1 MLLLYVTYYNFTP
14 DPVVSD
20 HFLVLN
26 IRMFI
31 TTFFCN
37 VKHYEYPNTY
47 EWNNG
52 CINAIL

>member
-1 MLLLYVTYYNFTP
+1 MDTLMLLLYVTYYNFTP
-14 DPVVSD
+14 DPFVSD
-20 HFLVLN
+20 HFLILN

-47 EWNNG
+47 
-52 CINAIL
+52 